1 MSPPDAD
8 PGGPAGGPAGGAADG
23 AADRPPEQ
31 RLVTVLL
38 TLAVPAAADPE
49 DAAALAADAAAATAL
64 HVVHATGV
72 EGHLPAPGAT
82 VVRAG
87 RAQPWT
93 VVALT
98 ARSARLR
105 DLAGDVVEVPRTSV
119 LPDPL
124 AR

>member
-1 MSPPDAD
+1 MSQPDSESAGETAQQPP
-8 PGGPAGGPAGGAADG
+8 G
-23 AADRPPEQ
+23 E

-38 TLAVPAAADPE
+38 TLAVPAPADPE

-87 RAQPWT
+87 RDQPWT
-93 VVALT
+93 VLAVSEHT
-98 ARSARLR
+98 ARLR
-105 DLAGDVVEVPRTSV
+105 DLAGDVVEVPRASV

-124 AR
+124 SS

>member
-1 MSPPDAD
+1 MSYPDSD
-8 PGGPAGGPAGGAADG
+8 PASDRVSQSPLVEGG
-23 AADRPPEQ
+23 E

-38 TLAVPAAADPE
+38 TLAVPAAADAE

-93 VVALT
+93 VLGVT
-98 ARSARLR
+98 TTTVRLR
-105 DLAGDVVEVPRTSV
+105 DLAGDIVEVPRTSV
-119 LPDPL
+119 LPDPYGND
-124 AR
+124 

>member
-1 MSPPDAD
+1 VSQPEDGPA
-8 PGGPAGGPAGGAADG
+8 PGPAGK
-23 AADRPPEQ
+23 

-38 TLAVPAAADPE
+38 TLAVPAPADPE

-64 HVVHATGV
+64 HVIHATGV

-87 RAQPWT
+87 HGQPWT
-93 VVALT
+93 VLALT
-98 ARSARLR
+98 AQTARLR
-105 DLAGDVVEVPRTSV
+105 DLAGDVIEVPRSSV

-124 AR
+124 SP